1 MSDRAKLLIIWLII
15 IAAVLFLHGC
25 SVEKKAQRKTAWL
38 ISRDKL
44 DDICAR
50 VYPPRDSFS
59 VKDSILFD
67 TLYMDNNVIIRDTV
81 KCKDT
86 VIYLERR
93 CPPSERIIIHHYH
106 DSIIYRSN
114 TAEEDRLKGEIITWQ
129 KGFEHAGE
137 MILDLNNELK
147 EQRGKRDWWMWAFLI
162 LAGVNVIGLVFRFFI
177 LKRPL

>member
-50 VYPPRDSFS
+50 VYAPRDSFS

-67 TLYMDNNVIIRDTV
+67 TLYLDNNVIIRDTV

-106 DSIIYRSN
+106 DSTIYRSN
-114 TAEEDRLKGEIITWQ
+114 TAEEDRLKGVILEKEKQLQKKDDIIIKQQVKIDKNDWWKTACIITWCVV
-129 KGFEHAGE
+129 
-137 MILDLNNELK
+137 LL
-147 EQRGKRDWWMWAFLI
+147 
-162 LAGVNVIGLVFRFFI
+162 GLVFRFFV
-177 LKRPL
+177 LKKPL